1 MDWSGTDCCAAT
13 GEAKITSATAAPAKA
28 KRCILISLPV
38 RTPSARKPDARI
50 DRLSE
55 TKRSFATGFSRAV
68 ARSAANAAVGRLN
81 LPLLEE
87 PYRAARMSEP
97 APRKL
102 AGITL
107 ILLLIG
113 LWAAFVASLA
123 PLVGKW
129 PVLVQ
134 APYYLFMGVA
144 WVIPL
149 KPLIRWTETGSFRA
163 RP

>member
-1 MDWSGTDCCAAT
+1 
-13 GEAKITSATAAPAKA
+13 
-28 KRCILISLPV
+28 
-38 RTPSARKPDARI
+38 
-50 DRLSE
+50 
-55 TKRSFATGFSRAV
+55 
-68 ARSAANAAVGRLN
+68 
-81 LPLLEE
+81 
-87 PYRAARMSEP
+87 MSQP

-102 AGITL
+102 AGIAMILAL
-107 ILLLIG
+107 IL

-149 KPLIRWTETGSFRA
+149 KPLIRWSQSGSFRA
-163 RP
+163 ARD